1 MALRL
6 LRRRSPVT
14 ADRHSRHL
22 VAKLRV
28 RHSKL
33 EGLPPFARPHMSDP
47 LSDSTGAD
55 WTKLLTDHELIPH
68 LSLLLQAYRDAPPDK
83 RDEIL
88 IATLR
93 KIKSGA
99 SQKPREPLPPAEP
112 AEVSI
117 QSPPANTQVTPPF
130 EPESFT
136 STRVQDR
143 RRHPRMKCFVA
154 VELRLEG
161 SSTPLWGNLSNS
173 SMGGCFVETAA
184 TIATGAKLEIGL
196 WVATGKI
203 WIKGLVLNGVVTR
216 TNPSV
221 GARVKFD
228 DLAVS
233 QRETLR
239 QFMKFVDNTT
249 QTYQGEHGY
258 LAQLKR

>member
-1 MALRL
+1 MHN
-6 LRRRSPVT
+6 P
-14 ADRHSRHL
+14 
-22 VAKLRV
+22 K
-28 RHSKL
+28 
-33 EGLPPFARPHMSDP
+33 
-47 LSDSTGAD
+47 SDSNGAD

-83 RDEIL
+83 REEIL
-88 IATLR
+88 IETLR
-93 KIKSGA
+93 KIKS
-99 SQKPREPLPPAEP
+99 STKPIQAQPAGVSVEPSTAH
-112 AEVSI
+112 
-117 QSPPANTQVTPPF
+117 SPVTPPF
-130 EPESFT
+130 EPESFA
-136 STRVQDR
+136 STRGEDR

-161 SSTPLWGNLSNS
+161 SNTPLWGNLSNS

-216 TNPSV
+216 ANPSV

-228 DLAVS
+228 DLGVS

-239 QFMKFVDNTT
+239 QFMKFVDSTT
-249 QTYQGEHGY
+249 QSYQAENGY

>member
-1 MALRL
+1 
-6 LRRRSPVT
+6 
-14 ADRHSRHL
+14 
-22 VAKLRV
+22 
-28 RHSKL
+28 
-33 EGLPPFARPHMSDP
+33 MSDP
-47 LSDSTGAD
+47 LSASTGAD

-68 LSLLLQAYRDAPPDK
+68 LSMLLQAYRDAPPDK

-88 IATLR
+88 IETLR
-93 KIKSGA
+93 KIKSA
-99 SQKPREPLPPAEP
+99 SLKPTTARLTSEP
-112 AEVSI
+112 AGVSI

-130 EPESFT
+130 EPELFT
-136 STRVQDR
+136 ATRGEDR
-143 RRHPRMKCFVA
+143 RRHARMKCFVA

-161 SSTPLWGNLSNS
+161 SNTPLWGNLSNS

-184 TIATGAKLEIGL
+184 PIVTGTKLEIGL

-228 DLAVS
+228 DLAVL

-239 QFMKFVDNTT
+239 QFMKLVDNTT
-249 QTYQGEHGY
+249 KNYQAEHGY

>member
-1 MALRL
+1 MTHPK
-6 LRRRSPVT
+6 S
-14 ADRHSRHL
+14 
-22 VAKLRV
+22 
-28 RHSKL
+28 
-33 EGLPPFARPHMSDP
+33 G
-47 LSDSTGAD
+47 STGAD

-68 LSLLLQAYRDAPPDK
+68 LSRLLQVYRDAPPDK
-83 RDEIL
+83 RDDIL
-88 IATLR
+88 IETLR
-93 KIKSGA
+93 KIKSSTTPIQA
-99 SQKPREPLPPAEP
+99 RPAAEP
-112 AEVSI
+112 AGGSGQPSTADTPVI
-117 QSPPANTQVTPPF
+117 PPF
-130 EPESFT
+130 EPESFA
-136 STRVQDR
+136 STRGEDR

-161 SSTPLWGNLSNS
+161 SNTPLWGNLSNS

-228 DLAVS
+228 DLGVL

-239 QFMKFVDNTT
+239 QFMKFVDSTT
-249 QTYQGEHGY
+249 QSYQAENGY

>member
-1 MALRL
+1 
-6 LRRRSPVT
+6 
-14 ADRHSRHL
+14 
-22 VAKLRV
+22 
-28 RHSKL
+28 
-33 EGLPPFARPHMSDP
+33 MSITK
-47 LSDSTGAD
+47 SASTSAD
-55 WTKLLTDHELIPH
+55 WTKLLTDHDLIPH
-68 LSLLLQAYRDAPPDK
+68 LSMLLQAYREAPPDK

-93 KIKSGA
+93 KIKSSA
-99 SQKPREPLPPAEP
+99 SQKPLESLATAEP

-117 QSPPANTQVTPPF
+117 QSSTANTQVTPPF
-130 EPESFT
+130 EPEAFT
-136 STRVQDR
+136 ATRGEDR
-143 RRHPRMKCFVA
+143 RRHARMKCFVA

-161 SSTPLWGNLSNS
+161 SNTPLWGNLSNTS
-173 SMGGCFVETAA
+173 LGGCFVETAA

-228 DLAVS
+228 DLGVS

-239 QFMKFVDNTT
+239 QFMKFVDSTT
-249 QTYQGEHGY
+249 QSYQAEHGY

>member
-1 MALRL
+1 MN
-6 LRRRSPVT
+6 
-14 ADRHSRHL
+14 
-22 VAKLRV
+22 
-28 RHSKL
+28 
-33 EGLPPFARPHMSDP
+33 DP
-47 LSDSTGAD
+47 LSASTGAD

-68 LSLLLQAYRDAPPDK
+68 LSMLLQAYRDAPPDK

-93 KIKSGA
+93 KIKSAA
-99 SQKPREPLPPAEP
+99 SQKPLEPLPAAEP

-117 QSPPANTQVTPPF
+117 QSSTADSPVTPPF
-130 EPESFT
+130 EPELFT
-136 STRVQDR
+136 STRGEDR
-143 RRHPRMKCFVA
+143 RRHARMKCFVA

-161 SSTPLWGNLSNS
+161 SNAPLWGNLSNS
-173 SMGGCFVETAA
+173 SLGGCFVETAA

-228 DLAVS
+228 DLGAS

-239 QFMKFVDNTT
+239 QFMKFVDSTT
-249 QTYQGEHGY
+249 QSYQAEHGY